1 MCVFQRALVLAVHA
15 AAIAVGIAAAAAS
28 AADPLLYSA
37 GSADGSRVAGGQLT
51 EWQAPT
57 AVPKLNGTPVF
68 DPANPVRWL
77 HAEPSAGGP
86 TSDSGP
92 PNASGESC
100 IEFFGGDRLPCTVEE
115 YRSGAENWRERLPPH
130 LIVKPLVGIDLPGKP
145 PRTTL
150 RIAVEGI
157 RRIVWKRRDGRLA
170 LPATIHLADG
180 RTIFFR
186 SLRWSQRGVL
196 VLHDQ
201 GTERIPF
208 DDIAEL
214 QMPVRDGW
222 DAYFDTVAMLTP
234 AAASR
239 LMRLETAGG
248 LVATTSLER
257 FRATGN
263 PADPRSWQ
271 HLVQPA
277 WCLDPLWLSNPEVRM
292 RRFFL
297 PHEVPLST
305 IAPTSVKR
313 DAKFGGGWSWQT
325 DRSVQGTPLEARRAP
340 LDPKPTPFGW
350 GFGVQSRCDLVFPLP
365 QIVTAFRSSVA
376 LDALARSGGCARA
389 SVHANAAGEQPLWQS
404 GFLVGSTEVAD
415 TGSLSLAGPDGGQ
428 KSLVLVADM
437 AHDGRPTGADPY
449 DVRDLVDWLE
459 PVVSLDADK
468 LKAVVQSRLPQTIA
482 AWQGW
487 SLDAREAETLVV
499 TNAVDPAA
507 AADIAGYRR
516 LVIATG
522 AELSFDREWTVAPD
536 QRYLA
541 IAVTRPPG
549 TSASRF
555 EVRIDGHGIAVAD
568 VPERKPGQLLPPF
581 LLPLG
586 RFVGKTIGV
595 EVIHLPTD
603 DKSLVEW
610 HALEPIEDPGTKWQ
624 PVDFI
629 ELKSEGGSTFTR
641 LDDGSVLVGGPSP
654 ANDVHTWRLRSQ
666 MASIT
671 AVRIEPIYDASL
683 PAGGPG
689 RAGNGTFVLSGVEA
703 DVMPAAGGG
712 RLRKLPFK
720 AAAATYSSNGF
731 GPEGMIDE
739 RPDTGWGM
747 HLHPK
752 DQPLAAILV
761 FAEPFRAGDD
771 STLTLVTRYLYREP
785 QHVIGRFR
793 LSVTT
798 DPQPSLGLPG
808 TLLKDRLAQPNTDRL
823 AQP

>member
-1 MCVFQRALVLAVHA
+1 MPASHRALLLAVHA
-15 AAIAVGIAAAAAS
+15 AAIAVGAAVAP
-28 AADPLLYSA
+28 AADTLLYSA
-37 GSADGSRVAGGQLT
+37 GFADGSRAAGGRLA
-51 EWQAPT
+51 EWHAPT
-57 AVPKLNGTPVF
+57 AAPKLNGRPLF

-77 HAEPSAGGP
+77 RAEPPAGGLP
-86 TSDSGP
+86 ADAGAGDSTGTSS
-92 PNASGESC
+92 

-115 YRSGAENWRERLPPH
+115 YRSGAENWRERQPPH
-130 LIVKPLVGIDLPGKP
+130 LIVKPLVDIDVSGKP
-145 PRTTL
+145 QRATL
-150 RIAVEGI
+150 RVAVDCI
-157 RRIVWKRRDGRLA
+157 RRIVWKPRDGRPA
-170 LPATIHLADG
+170 KPATIHLAEG
-180 RTIFFR
+180 RTIAFR
-186 SLRWSQRGVL
+186 SLRWSTHGVL

-201 GTERIPF
+201 GTERVAF

-214 QMPVRDGW
+214 QMPARDGW

-234 AAASR
+234 DAASR
-239 LMRLETAGG
+239 LMRLETTGG
-248 LVATTSLER
+248 LVATTSFER

-277 WCLDPLWLSNPEVRM
+277 WCLDPLWLSNPEIRM
-292 RRFFL
+292 RRFFM
-297 PHEVPLST
+297 PQEVPLST

-389 SVHANAAGEQPLWQS
+389 SVHANAASEQPLWQS

-437 AHDGRPTGADPY
+437 AHDGRPPGADPY
-449 DVRDLVDWLE
+449 DIRDLVDWLE
-459 PVVSLDADK
+459 PVVSLDPEK
-468 LKAVVQSRLPQTIA
+468 LKSVVQGRLPQTIA

-487 SLDAREAETLVV
+487 SLDAREAETLIVKS
-499 TNAVDPAA
+499 AVDPAA
-507 AADIAGYRR
+507 SAEIAGYRR
-516 LVIATG
+516 QVIG
-522 AELSFDREWTVAPD
+522 AGTELSLDRTWTVAPD
-536 QRYLA
+536 HNYLA

-555 EVRIDGHGIAVAD
+555 EVRIDGQSVAVAD
-568 VPERKPGQLLPPF
+568 IPERKPGQVPPPF
-581 LLPLG
+581 LLPIG

-610 HALEPIEDPGTKWQ
+610 HAIEPIEDPGTKWQ
-624 PVDFI
+624 PVDFVD
-629 ELKSEGGSTFTR
+629 LKSEGGSTFTR
-641 LDDGSVLVGGPSP
+641 LDDGSILVGGPSP
-654 ANDVHTWRLRSQ
+654 ATDVQTWRLRTDAAAIS
-666 MASIT
+666 

-689 RAGNGTFVLSGVEA
+689 RSGNGTFVLSGVEA
-703 DVMPAAGGG
+703 ELVPAAGGG
-712 RLRKLPFK
+712 RPRKLPFK
-720 AAAATYSSNGF
+720 AAASTYAFNGF

-739 RPDTGWGM
+739 KPETGWGM

-761 FAEPFRAGDD
+761 FAEPVRMGNDA
-771 STLTLVTRYLYREP
+771 SLTLATRYLYRER
-785 QHVIGRFR
+785 QHVLGRFR

-798 DPQPSLGLPG
+798 DPQPSLGIPG

-823 AQP
+823 TQP

>member
-1 MCVFQRALVLAVHA
+1 MPAFHRALLLAVHA
-15 AAIAVGIAAAAAS
+15 AAIAVAAPGWTAAAE
-28 AADPLLYSA
+28 PLLYSA
-37 GSADGSRVAGGQLT
+37 GFADGSRVAGGQLT
-51 EWQAPT
+51 EWHA
-57 AVPKLNGTPVF
+57 AAAAPKLNGKPVF
-68 DPANPVRWL
+68 DPTNPARWL
-77 HAEPSAGGP
+77 LAEPAVGTLPSG
-86 TSDSGP
+86 SGP
-92 PNASGESC
+92 SDVSPESC

-115 YRSGAENWRERLPPH
+115 YRSGAENWRERQLPH
-130 LIVKPLVGIDLPGKP
+130 LIVKPLVGIDSPGKP

-150 RIAVEGI
+150 RIAVDGI
-157 RRIVWKRRDGRLA
+157 RRIVWKRRDGRPA
-170 LPATIHLADG
+170 DPATIHLTDG
-180 RTIFFR
+180 RAISFR

-214 QMPVRDGW
+214 QMPARDGW
-222 DAYFDTVAMLTP
+222 DASFDTVAMLAP
-234 AAASR
+234 DAVSR
-239 LMRLETAGG
+239 LMRLETVGG

-257 FRATGN
+257 FQATGN
-263 PADPRSWQ
+263 PPDPRSWQ
-271 HLVQPA
+271 HLIQPA
-277 WCLDPLWLSNPEVRM
+277 WCLDPLWLSNPEIRM

-305 IAPTSVKR
+305 IAPTRVKR

-365 QIVTAFRSSVA
+365 TIVTAFRSSVA
-376 LDALARSGGCARA
+376 LDALARSGGCVRA

-487 SLDAREAETLVV
+487 SLDAGEAATLVV

-522 AELSFDREWTVAPD
+522 AELSFDREWTVAPN

-555 EVRIDGHGIAVAD
+555 EVRIDGQSVAVAD
-568 VPERKPGQLLPPF
+568 IPERRQGQLPPPF

-603 DKSLVEW
+603 AKSLVEW

-624 PVDFI
+624 PVDLVD
-629 ELKSEGGSTFTR
+629 LKSEGGSTFTR

-654 ANDVHTWRLRSQ
+654 ATDVHTLLIR
-666 MASIT
+666 AGTPEIT
-671 AVRIEPIYDASL
+671 AVRIEALPDDSL

-689 RAGNGTFVLSGVEA
+689 RSGNGNFVLGMVAAEA
-703 DVMPAAGGG
+703 LPAATTTEG
-712 RLRKLPFK
+712 RKITFGKGEASFEQPGHT
-720 AAAATYSSNGF
+720 AAM
-731 GPEGMIDE
+731 MIDAD
-739 RPDTGWGM
+739 PNNGWAIQAA
-747 HLHPK
+747 PK
-752 DQPLAAILV
+752 HTPLVAVLILAQPMKCEGDSILRLILRY
-761 FAEPFRAGDD
+761 PRGGQ
-771 STLTLVTRYLYREP
+771 LVL
-785 QHVIGRFR
+785 GRFR

-808 TLLKDRLAQPNTDRL
+808 TLLQHRLAQP
-823 AQP
+823 

>member
-1 MCVFQRALVLAVHA
+1 MPAFHRALLLAVHA
-15 AAIAVGIAAAAAS
+15 AAIAVAAPGWTA

-57 AVPKLNGTPVF
+57 AVPKLNGKPLF

-77 HAEPSAGGP
+77 RAEPPAGGP
-86 TSDSGP
+86 SSDSGP
-92 PNASGESC
+92 PNSSGESC

-115 YRSGAENWRERLPPH
+115 YRSGAENWRERQPPH
-130 LIVKPLVGIDLPGKP
+130 LVVKPLAGIDSPGTP
-145 PRTTL
+145 PRTTV
-150 RIAVEGI
+150 RIAVDWI
-157 RRIVWKRRDGRLA
+157 RRIVWKRRDGRPA
-170 LPATIHLADG
+170 DPATIHLADG

-186 SLRWSQRGVL
+186 SLRWSTRGVL

-222 DAYFDTVAMLTP
+222 DAYFDTVAMLAP
-234 AAASR
+234 DAASR
-239 LMRLETAGG
+239 LMRLETAAG

-263 PADPRSWQ
+263 PPDPRSWQ

-277 WCLDPLWLSNPEVRM
+277 WCLDPLWLSNPEIRM

-297 PHEVPLST
+297 PQEVPLST

-365 QIVTAFRSSVA
+365 TIVTAFRSSVA

-428 KSLVLVADM
+428 KSLVLVADT

-459 PVVSLDADK
+459 PVVSLDPDK
-468 LKAVVQSRLPQTIA
+468 LKAVVQTRLPQTIA

-487 SLDAREAETLVV
+487 SLDAKEAETLVV

-516 LVIATG
+516 LAIATG

-555 EVRIDGHGIAVAD
+555 EVRIDGQSVAVAD
-568 VPERKPGQLLPPF
+568 VPERKPGQLPPPF
-581 LLPLG
+581 LLPIG
-586 RFVGKTIGV
+586 RFVGKNIGV
-595 EVIHLPTD
+595 EVIHLPAD

-624 PVDFI
+624 PVDLVD
-629 ELKSEGGSTFTR
+629 LKSEGGSTFTR

-654 ANDVHTWRLRSQ
+654 ATDVHTLLIR
-666 MASIT
+666 AKVPEIT
-671 AVRIEPIYDASL
+671 AVRIEALPDDSL

-689 RAGNGTFVLSGVEA
+689 RSGNGNFVLGMVAAETL
-703 DVMPAAGGG
+703 PAATTTEG
-712 RLRKLPFK
+712 RKITFGKGEASFEQPGH
-720 AAAATYSSNGF
+720 AAAM
-731 GPEGMIDE
+731 MIDAD
-739 RPDTGWGM
+739 PNSGWAIQAA
-747 HLHPK
+747 PK
-752 DQPLAAILV
+752 HTPLVAVLILAQPLKCEGDSVLKLILRY
-761 FAEPFRAGDD
+761 PRGGQ
-771 STLTLVTRYLYREP
+771 LVL
-785 QHVIGRFR
+785 GRFR

-808 TLLKDRLAQPNTDRL
+808 TLLQHRLAQP
-823 AQP
+823 

>member
-1 MCVFQRALVLAVHA
+1 MPAFHRALLLAVHA
-15 AAIAVGIAAAAAS
+15 AAIAVAAPGWTA

-57 AVPKLNGTPVF
+57 AVPKLNGKPLF

-77 HAEPSAGGP
+77 RAEPPAGGP
-86 TSDSGP
+86 SSDSGP
-92 PNASGESC
+92 PNSSGESC

-115 YRSGAENWRERLPPH
+115 YRSGAENWRERQPPH
-130 LIVKPLVGIDLPGKP
+130 LVVKPLAGIDSPGTP
-145 PRTTL
+145 PRTTV
-150 RIAVEGI
+150 RIAVDWI
-157 RRIVWKRRDGRLA
+157 RRIVWKRRDGRPA
-170 LPATIHLADG
+170 DPATIHLADG

-186 SLRWSQRGVL
+186 SLRWSTRGVL

-222 DAYFDTVAMLTP
+222 DAYFDTVAMLAP
-234 AAASR
+234 DAASR
-239 LMRLETAGG
+239 LMRLETAAG

-263 PADPRSWQ
+263 PPDPRSWQ

-277 WCLDPLWLSNPEVRM
+277 WCLDPLWLSNPEIRM

-297 PHEVPLST
+297 PQEVPLST

-365 QIVTAFRSSVA
+365 TIVTAFRSSVA

-428 KSLVLVADM
+428 KSLVLVADT

-459 PVVSLDADK
+459 PVVSLDPDK
-468 LKAVVQSRLPQTIA
+468 LKAVVQTRLPQTIA

-487 SLDAREAETLVV
+487 SLDAKEAETLVV

-516 LVIATG
+516 LAIATG

-555 EVRIDGHGIAVAD
+555 EVRIDGQSVAVAD
-568 VPERKPGQLLPPF
+568 VPERKPGQLPPPF
-581 LLPLG
+581 LLPIG
-586 RFVGKTIGV
+586 RFVGKNIGV
-595 EVIHLPTD
+595 EVVHLPAD

-624 PVDFI
+624 PVDLVD
-629 ELKSEGGSTFTR
+629 LKSEGGSTFTR
-641 LDDGSVLVGGPSP
+641 LADGSILVGGPSP
-654 ANDVHTWRLRSQ
+654 ANDVHTLLLR
-666 MASIT
+666 AGTPEIT
-671 AVRIEPIYDASL
+671 AVRIEALPDDSL

-689 RAGNGTFVLSGVEA
+689 RSGNGNFVLGMVAAETL
-703 DVMPAAGGG
+703 PAATTTEG
-712 RLRKLPFK
+712 RKITFGKGEASFEQPGH
-720 AAAATYSSNGF
+720 AAAM
-731 GPEGMIDE
+731 MIDAD
-739 RPDTGWGM
+739 PNSGWAIQAA
-747 HLHPK
+747 PK
-752 DQPLAAILV
+752 HTPLVAVLILAQPLKCEGDSVLKLILRY
-761 FAEPFRAGDD
+761 PRGGQ
-771 STLTLVTRYLYREP
+771 LVL
-785 QHVIGRFR
+785 GRFR

-808 TLLKDRLAQPNTDRL
+808 TLLQHRLAQP
-823 AQP
+823 

>member
-1 MCVFQRALVLAVHA
+1 MPAFHRALLLAVHA
-15 AAIAVGIAAAAAS
+15 AAIAVAAPGWTA

-57 AVPKLNGTPVF
+57 AVPKLNGKPLF

-77 HAEPSAGGP
+77 RAEPPAGGP
-86 TSDSGP
+86 SSDSGP
-92 PNASGESC
+92 PNSSGESC

-115 YRSGAENWRERLPPH
+115 YRSGAENWRERQPPH
-130 LIVKPLVGIDLPGKP
+130 LVVKPLAGIDPPGKP

-150 RIAVEGI
+150 RIAVNWI
-157 RRIVWKRRDGRLA
+157 RRIVWKRRDGRPA
-170 LPATIHLADG
+170 DPATIHLADG

-186 SLRWSQRGVL
+186 SLRWSTRGVL

-222 DAYFDTVAMLTP
+222 DAYFDTVAMLAP
-234 AAASR
+234 DAASR
-239 LMRLETAGG
+239 LMRLETAAG

-263 PADPRSWQ
+263 PPDPRSWQ

-277 WCLDPLWLSNPEVRM
+277 WCLDPLWLSNPEIRM

-297 PHEVPLST
+297 PQEVPLST

-365 QIVTAFRSSVA
+365 TIVTAFRSSVA

-428 KSLVLVADM
+428 KSLVLVADT

-459 PVVSLDADK
+459 PVVSLDPDK
-468 LKAVVQSRLPQTIA
+468 LKAVVQTRLPQTIA

-487 SLDAREAETLVV
+487 SLDAKEAETLVV

-516 LVIATG
+516 LAIATG

-555 EVRIDGHGIAVAD
+555 EVRIDGQSVAVAD
-568 VPERKPGQLLPPF
+568 VPERKPGQLPPPF
-581 LLPLG
+581 LLPIG
-586 RFVGKTIGV
+586 RFVGKNIGV
-595 EVIHLPTD
+595 EVIHLPAD

-624 PVDFI
+624 PVDLVD
-629 ELKSEGGSTFTR
+629 LKSEGGSTFTR
-641 LDDGSVLVGGPSP
+641 LADGSILVGGPSP
-654 ANDVHTWRLRSQ
+654 ANDVHTLLLR
-666 MASIT
+666 AGTPEIT
-671 AVRIEPIYDASL
+671 AVRIEALPDDSL

-689 RAGNGTFVLSGVEA
+689 RSGNGNFVLGMVAAEA
-703 DVMPAAGGG
+703 LPAATTTEG
-712 RLRKLPFK
+712 RKITFGKGEASFEQPGH
-720 AAAATYSSNGF
+720 AAAM
-731 GPEGMIDE
+731 MIDAD
-739 RPDTGWGM
+739 PNSGWAIQAA
-747 HLHPK
+747 PK
-752 DQPLAAILV
+752 HTPLVAVLILAQPLKCEGDSVLKLILRY
-761 FAEPFRAGDD
+761 PRGGQ
-771 STLTLVTRYLYREP
+771 LVL
-785 QHVIGRFR
+785 GRFR

-808 TLLKDRLAQPNTDRL
+808 TLLQHRLAQP
-823 AQP
+823 

>member
-1 MCVFQRALVLAVHA
+1 MPALHRALLLAVHA
-15 AAIAVGIAAAAAS
+15 AAIAVAAPGWTAAAE
-28 AADPLLYSA
+28 PLLYSA
-37 GSADGSRVAGGQLT
+37 GFADGSRVAGGQLT
-51 EWQAPT
+51 EWHA
-57 AVPKLNGTPVF
+57 AAAAPKLNGKPVF
-68 DPANPVRWL
+68 DPTNPVRWL
-77 HAEPSAGGP
+77 LAEPAVGTLPSG
-86 TSDSGP
+86 SGP
-92 PNASGESC
+92 SDVSPESC

-115 YRSGAENWRERLPPH
+115 YRSGAENWRERQLPH
-130 LIVKPLVGIDLPGKP
+130 LIVKPLVGIDSPGKP

-150 RIAVEGI
+150 RIAVDGI
-157 RRIVWKRRDGRLA
+157 RRIVWKRRDGRPA
-170 LPATIHLADG
+170 DPATIHLADG
-180 RTIFFR
+180 RAISFR

-208 DDIAEL
+208 DDITEL
-214 QMPVRDGW
+214 QMPARDGW
-222 DAYFDTVAMLTP
+222 DASFDTVAMLAP
-234 AAASR
+234 DAVSR
-239 LMRLETAGG
+239 LMRLETVGG

-263 PADPRSWQ
+263 PPDPRSWQ
-271 HLVQPA
+271 HLIQPA
-277 WCLDPLWLSNPEVRM
+277 WCLDPLWLSNPEIRM
-292 RRFFL
+292 RRFSL

-365 QIVTAFRSSVA
+365 TIVTAFRSSVA
-376 LDALARSGGCARA
+376 LDALARSGGCVRA

-487 SLDAREAETLVV
+487 SLDAGEAETLVV

-522 AELSFDREWTVAPD
+522 AELSFDREWTVAPN

-555 EVRIDGHGIAVAD
+555 EVRIDGQSVAVAD
-568 VPERKPGQLLPPF
+568 IPERRQGQLPPPF

-603 DKSLVEW
+603 AKSLVEW
-610 HALEPIEDPGTKWQ
+610 HAIEPIEDPGTKWQ
-624 PVDFI
+624 PVDLVD
-629 ELKSEGGSTFTR
+629 LKSEGGSTFTR
-641 LDDGSVLVGGPSP
+641 LDDGSILVGGPSP
-654 ANDVHTWRLRSQ
+654 ATDVQTWRLRTDAAAIS
-666 MASIT
+666 

-689 RAGNGTFVLSGVEA
+689 RSGNGTFVLSGVEA
-703 DVMPAAGGG
+703 ELVPAAGGG
-712 RLRKLPFK
+712 RPRKLPFK
-720 AAAATYSSNGF
+720 AAASTYAFNGF

-739 RPDTGWGM
+739 KPETGWGM

-761 FAEPFRAGDD
+761 FAEPVRMGNDA
-771 STLTLVTRYLYREP
+771 SLTLVTRYLYREP

-808 TLLKDRLAQPNTDRL
+808 TLLKDRLAQP
-823 AQP
+823 

>member
-1 MCVFQRALVLAVHA
+1 MPAFHRALLLAVHA
-15 AAIAVGIAAAAAS
+15 AAIAVAAPGWTA

-57 AVPKLNGTPVF
+57 AVPKLNGKPLF

-77 HAEPSAGGP
+77 RAEPPAGGP
-86 TSDSGP
+86 SSDSGP
-92 PNASGESC
+92 PNSSGESC

-115 YRSGAENWRERLPPH
+115 YRSGAENWRERQPPH
-130 LIVKPLVGIDLPGKP
+130 LVVKPLAGIDSPGTP
-145 PRTTL
+145 PRTTV
-150 RIAVEGI
+150 RIAVDWI
-157 RRIVWKRRDGRLA
+157 RRIVWKRRDGRPA
-170 LPATIHLADG
+170 DPATIHLADG

-186 SLRWSQRGVL
+186 SLRWSTRGVL

-222 DAYFDTVAMLTP
+222 DAYFDTVAMLAP
-234 AAASR
+234 DAASR
-239 LMRLETAGG
+239 LMRLETAAG

-263 PADPRSWQ
+263 PPDPRSWQ

-277 WCLDPLWLSNPEVRM
+277 WCLDPLWLSNPEIRM

-297 PHEVPLST
+297 PQEVPLST

-365 QIVTAFRSSVA
+365 TIVTAFRSSVA

-428 KSLVLVADM
+428 KSLVLVADT

-459 PVVSLDADK
+459 PVVSLDPDK
-468 LKAVVQSRLPQTIA
+468 LKAVVQTRLPQTIA

-487 SLDAREAETLVV
+487 SLDAKEAETLVV

-516 LVIATG
+516 LAIATG

-555 EVRIDGHGIAVAD
+555 EVRIDGQSVAVAD
-568 VPERKPGQLLPPF
+568 VPERKPGQLPPPF
-581 LLPLG
+581 LLPIG
-586 RFVGKTIGV
+586 RFVGKNIGV
-595 EVIHLPTD
+595 EVIHLPAD

-624 PVDFI
+624 PVDLVD
-629 ELKSEGGSTFTR
+629 LKSEGGSTFTR
-641 LDDGSVLVGGPSP
+641 LADGSILVGGPSP
-654 ANDVHTWRLRSQ
+654 ANDVHTLLLR
-666 MASIT
+666 AGTPEIT
-671 AVRIEPIYDASL
+671 AVRIEALPDDSL

-689 RAGNGTFVLSGVEA
+689 RSGNGNFVLGMVAAETL
-703 DVMPAAGGG
+703 PAATTTEG
-712 RLRKLPFK
+712 RKITFGKGEASFEQPGH
-720 AAAATYSSNGF
+720 AAAM
-731 GPEGMIDE
+731 MIDAD
-739 RPDTGWGM
+739 PNSGWAIQAA
-747 HLHPK
+747 PK
-752 DQPLAAILV
+752 HTPLVAVLILAQPLKCEGDSVLKLILRY
-761 FAEPFRAGDD
+761 PRGGQ
-771 STLTLVTRYLYREP
+771 LVL
-785 QHVIGRFR
+785 GRFR

-808 TLLKDRLAQPNTDRL
+808 TLLQHRLAQP
-823 AQP
+823 

>member
-1 MCVFQRALVLAVHA
+1 MPALHRALLLAVHA
-15 AAIAVGIAAAAAS
+15 AAIAVAAPGWIAAAE
-28 AADPLLYSA
+28 PLLYSA
-37 GSADGSRVAGGQLT
+37 GFADGSRVAGGQLT
-51 EWQAPT
+51 EWHAAAAT
-57 AVPKLNGTPVF
+57 PKLNGKPVF

-77 HAEPSAGGP
+77 LAEPAAGTLPSG
-86 TSDSGP
+86 SGP
-92 PNASGESC
+92 SDVSPESC

-115 YRSGAENWRERLPPH
+115 YRSGAESWRERQLPH
-130 LIVKPLVGIDLPGKP
+130 LIVKPLVGIDSPGKP

-150 RIAVEGI
+150 RIAVDGV
-157 RRIVWKRRDGRLA
+157 RRIVWKRRDGRPA
-170 LPATIHLADG
+170 DPATIHLADG
-180 RTIFFR
+180 RAISFR

-214 QMPVRDGW
+214 QMPARDGW
-222 DAYFDTVAMLTP
+222 DAFFDTVAMLAP
-234 AAASR
+234 DAASR
-239 LMRLETAGG
+239 LMRLETVGG

-257 FRATGN
+257 FQATGN

-271 HLVQPA
+271 HLIQPA
-277 WCLDPLWLSNPEVRM
+277 WCLDPLWLSNPEIRM

-305 IAPTSVKR
+305 IAPTRAKR

-365 QIVTAFRSSVA
+365 TIVTAFRSSVA

-487 SLDAREAETLVV
+487 SLDAGEAETLVV

-555 EVRIDGHGIAVAD
+555 EVRIDGQSVAVAD
-568 VPERKPGQLLPPF
+568 IPERRQGQLPPPF

-595 EVIHLPTD
+595 EVVHLRTD

-624 PVDFI
+624 PVDLV
-629 ELKSEGGSTFTR
+629 ELKSEAGSTFSR

-654 ANDVHTWRLRSQ
+654 ATDVHTLLIR
-666 MASIT
+666 AATPEIT
-671 AVRIEPIYDASL
+671 AVRIEALPDDSL

-689 RAGNGTFVLSGVEA
+689 RSGNGNFVLGMVAAEA
-703 DVMPAAGGG
+703 LPAATTTEG
-712 RLRKLPFK
+712 RKINFGKGEASFEQPGH
-720 AAAATYSSNGF
+720 AAAM
-731 GPEGMIDE
+731 MIDAD
-739 RPDTGWGM
+739 PNSGWAIQAA
-747 HLHPK
+747 PK
-752 DQPLAAILV
+752 QPPLVAVLILAQPMKCEGDSILK
-761 FAEPFRAGDD
+761 
-771 STLTLVTRYLYREP
+771 LILRYPRGG
-785 QHVIGRFR
+785 QHVLGRFR

-808 TLLKDRLAQPNTDRL
+808 MLLQDRLAQP
-823 AQP
+823 

>member
-1 MCVFQRALVLAVHA
+1 MPAFRRALLLAVHA
-15 AAIAVGIAAAAAS
+15 AAIAVAAS
-28 AADPLLYSA
+28 GWTTAAEPLLYSA
-37 GSADGSRVAGGQLT
+37 GFADGSRVAGGQLT
-51 EWQAPT
+51 EWHA
-57 AVPKLNGTPVF
+57 AAAAPKLHGKPLF
-68 DPANPVRWL
+68 DPANPIRWL
-77 HAEPSAGGP
+77 LAETAAGTLPPGP
-86 TSDSGP
+86 GFSDVSP
-92 PNASGESC
+92 ESC

-115 YRSGAENWRERLPPH
+115 YRSGAENWRERQLPH
-130 LIVKPLVGIDLPGKP
+130 LVVKPLAGIDPPGKP

-150 RIAVEGI
+150 RIAVNWI
-157 RRIVWKRRDGRLA
+157 RRIVWKRRDGRPA
-170 LPATIHLADG
+170 DPATIHLADG
-180 RTIFFR
+180 RTISFR

-222 DAYFDTVAMLTP
+222 DAYFDTVAMLAP
-234 AAASR
+234 DPASR
-239 LMRLETAGG
+239 LMLPMQLMQLMRLETVGG

-263 PADPRSWQ
+263 PPDPRSWQ
-271 HLVQPA
+271 QLVQPA
-277 WCLDPLWLSNPEVRM
+277 WCLDPLWLSNPEIRM

-305 IAPTSVKR
+305 IAPTSVNR

-376 LDALARSGGCARA
+376 LDALARGGGCARA
-389 SVHANAAGEQPLWQS
+389 SVHANAPGEQPLWQS

-437 AHDGRPTGADPY
+437 AHDGRPIGADPY
-449 DVRDLVDWLE
+449 DVRDMVDWLE
-459 PVVSLDADK
+459 PVVSLDPDR

-487 SLDAREAETLVV
+487 SLDAGEAETLVV
-499 TNAVDPAA
+499 QNAVDPAA
-507 AADIAGYRR
+507 AAEIAGYRR
-516 LVIATG
+516 LVIAAG
-522 AELSFDREWTVAPD
+522 AELSFDRTWTVASD
-536 QRYLA
+536 QHSLA

-555 EVRIDGHGIAVAD
+555 EVRIDGQSVAVAD
-568 VPERKPGQLLPPF
+568 VPERKPGQVPPPF

-603 DKSLVEW
+603 AKSLVEW
-610 HALEPIEDPGTKWQ
+610 HAIEPIEDPGTKWQ
-624 PVDFI
+624 PVEIVD
-629 ELKSEGGSTFTR
+629 LKSEGGSTFTR

-654 ANDVHTWRLRSQ
+654 TTDVHTLLLRTGTPE
-666 MASIT
+666 IT
-671 AVRIEPIYDASL
+671 AVRIEALLDDSL

-689 RAGNGTFVLSGVEA
+689 RSGDGNFVLGMVAAERLPAVTTTEGSKINFGKGEA
-703 DVMPAAGGG
+703 SFEQPGH
-712 RLRKLPFK
+712 
-720 AAAATYSSNGF
+720 AAAM
-731 GPEGMIDE
+731 MIDAD
-739 RPDTGWGM
+739 PNSGWAIQAA
-747 HLHPK
+747 PK
-752 DQPLAAILV
+752 HTPLVAVLILAQPIQCEGDSILKLILRY
-761 FAEPFRAGDD
+761 ARGGQ
-771 STLTLVTRYLYREP
+771 LVL
-785 QHVIGRFR
+785 GRFR

-808 TLLKDRLAQPNTDRL
+808 TLLKDRLAQP
-823 AQP
+823 

>member
-1 MCVFQRALVLAVHA
+1 MSVFQHALVLAVHA
-15 AAIAVGIAAAAAS
+15 AAIAVGLAAATAS

-57 AVPKLNGTPVF
+57 AVPKLNGKPLF

-77 HAEPSAGGP
+77 RAEPPAGGP
-86 TSDSGP
+86 SSDSGP
-92 PNASGESC
+92 PNSSGESC

-115 YRSGAENWRERLPPH
+115 YRSGAENWRERQPPH
-130 LIVKPLVGIDLPGKP
+130 LVVKPLAGIDSPGTP
-145 PRTTL
+145 PRTTV
-150 RIAVEGI
+150 RIAVDWI
-157 RRIVWKRRDGRLA
+157 RRIVWKRRDGRPA
-170 LPATIHLADG
+170 DPATIHLADG

-186 SLRWSQRGVL
+186 SLRWSTRGVL

-222 DAYFDTVAMLTP
+222 DAYFDTVAMLAP
-234 AAASR
+234 DAASR
-239 LMRLETAGG
+239 LMRLETAAG

-263 PADPRSWQ
+263 PPDPRSWQ

-277 WCLDPLWLSNPEVRM
+277 WCLDPLWLSNPEIRM

-297 PHEVPLST
+297 PQEVPLST

-365 QIVTAFRSSVA
+365 TIVTAFRSSVA

-428 KSLVLVADM
+428 KSLVLVADT

-459 PVVSLDADK
+459 PVVSLDPDK
-468 LKAVVQSRLPQTIA
+468 LKAVVQTRLPQTIA

-487 SLDAREAETLVV
+487 SLDAKEAETLVV

-516 LVIATG
+516 LAIATG

-555 EVRIDGHGIAVAD
+555 EVRIDGQSVAVAD
-568 VPERKPGQLLPPF
+568 VPERKPGQLPPPF
-581 LLPLG
+581 LLPIG
-586 RFVGKTIGV
+586 RFVGKNIGV
-595 EVIHLPTD
+595 EVVHLPAD

-624 PVDFI
+624 PVDLVD
-629 ELKSEGGSTFTR
+629 LKSEGGSTFTR
-641 LDDGSVLVGGPSP
+641 LADGSILVGGPSP
-654 ANDVHTWRLRSQ
+654 ANDVHTLLLR
-666 MASIT
+666 AGTPEIT
-671 AVRIEPIYDASL
+671 AVRIEALPDDSL

-689 RAGNGTFVLSGVEA
+689 RSGNGNFVLGMVAAETL
-703 DVMPAAGGG
+703 PAATTTEG
-712 RLRKLPFK
+712 RKITFGKGEASFEQPGH
-720 AAAATYSSNGF
+720 AAAM
-731 GPEGMIDE
+731 MIDAD
-739 RPDTGWGM
+739 PNSGWAIQAA
-747 HLHPK
+747 PK
-752 DQPLAAILV
+752 HTPLVAVLILAQPLKCEGDSVLKLILRY
-761 FAEPFRAGDD
+761 PRGGQ
-771 STLTLVTRYLYREP
+771 LVL
-785 QHVIGRFR
+785 GRFR

-808 TLLKDRLAQPNTDRL
+808 MLLKDRLAQPDTDRL

>member
-1 MCVFQRALVLAVHA
+1 MPAFHRALLLAVHA
-15 AAIAVGIAAAAAS
+15 AAIAVAAPGWTA

-57 AVPKLNGTPVF
+57 AVPKLNGKPLF

-77 HAEPSAGGP
+77 RAEPPAGGP
-86 TSDSGP
+86 SSDSGP
-92 PNASGESC
+92 PNSSGESC

-115 YRSGAENWRERLPPH
+115 YRSGAENWRERQPPH
-130 LIVKPLVGIDLPGKP
+130 LVVKPLAGIDSPGTP
-145 PRTTL
+145 PRTTV
-150 RIAVEGI
+150 RIAVDWI
-157 RRIVWKRRDGRLA
+157 RRIVWKRRDGRPA
-170 LPATIHLADG
+170 DPATIHLADG

-186 SLRWSQRGVL
+186 SLRWSTRGVL

-222 DAYFDTVAMLTP
+222 DAYFDTVAMLAP
-234 AAASR
+234 DAASR
-239 LMRLETAGG
+239 LMRLETAAG

-263 PADPRSWQ
+263 PPDPRSWQ

-277 WCLDPLWLSNPEVRM
+277 WCLDPLWLSNPEIRM

-297 PHEVPLST
+297 PQEVPLST

-365 QIVTAFRSSVA
+365 TIVTAFRSSVA

-428 KSLVLVADM
+428 KSLVLVADT

-459 PVVSLDADK
+459 PVVSLDPDK
-468 LKAVVQSRLPQTIA
+468 LKAVVQTRLPQTIA

-487 SLDAREAETLVV
+487 SLDAKEAETLVV

-516 LVIATG
+516 LAIATG

-555 EVRIDGHGIAVAD
+555 EVRIDGQSVAVAD
-568 VPERKPGQLLPPF
+568 VPERNPGQLPPPF
-581 LLPLG
+581 LLPIG
-586 RFVGKTIGV
+586 RFVGKNIGV
-595 EVIHLPTD
+595 EVIHLPAD

-624 PVDFI
+624 PVDLVD
-629 ELKSEGGSTFTR
+629 LKSEGGSTFTR
-641 LDDGSVLVGGPSP
+641 LADGSILVGGPSP
-654 ANDVHTWRLRSQ
+654 ANDVHTLLLR
-666 MASIT
+666 AGTPEIT
-671 AVRIEPIYDASL
+671 AVRIEALPDDSL

-689 RAGNGTFVLSGVEA
+689 RSGNGNFVLGMVAAETL
-703 DVMPAAGGG
+703 PAATTTEG
-712 RLRKLPFK
+712 RKITFGKGEASFEQPGH
-720 AAAATYSSNGF
+720 AAAM
-731 GPEGMIDE
+731 MIDAD
-739 RPDTGWGM
+739 PNSGWAIQAA
-747 HLHPK
+747 PK
-752 DQPLAAILV
+752 HTPLVAVLILAQPLKCEGDSVLKLILRY
-761 FAEPFRAGDD
+761 PRGGQ
-771 STLTLVTRYLYREP
+771 LVL
-785 QHVIGRFR
+785 GRFR

-808 TLLKDRLAQPNTDRL
+808 TLLQHRLAQP
-823 AQP
+823 

>member
-1 MCVFQRALVLAVHA
+1 MPAFHRALLLAVHA
-15 AAIAVGIAAAAAS
+15 AAIAVAAPGWTA

-57 AVPKLNGTPVF
+57 AVPKLNGKPLF

-77 HAEPSAGGP
+77 RAEPPAGGP
-86 TSDSGP
+86 SSDSGP
-92 PNASGESC
+92 PNSSGESC

-115 YRSGAENWRERLPPH
+115 YRSGAENWRERQPPH
-130 LIVKPLVGIDLPGKP
+130 LVVKPLAGIDSPGTP
-145 PRTTL
+145 PRTTV
-150 RIAVEGI
+150 RIAVDWI
-157 RRIVWKRRDGRLA
+157 RHIVWKRRDGRPA
-170 LPATIHLADG
+170 DPATIHLADG

-186 SLRWSQRGVL
+186 SLRWSTRGVL

-222 DAYFDTVAMLTP
+222 DAYFDTVAMLAP
-234 AAASR
+234 DAASR
-239 LMRLETAGG
+239 LMRLETAAG

-263 PADPRSWQ
+263 PPDPRSWQ

-277 WCLDPLWLSNPEVRM
+277 WCLDPLWLSNPEIRM

-297 PHEVPLST
+297 PQEVPLST

-365 QIVTAFRSSVA
+365 TIVTAFRSSVA

-428 KSLVLVADM
+428 KSLVLVADT

-459 PVVSLDADK
+459 PVVSLDPDK
-468 LKAVVQSRLPQTIA
+468 LKAVVQTRLPQTIA

-487 SLDAREAETLVV
+487 SLDAKEAETLVV

-516 LVIATG
+516 LAIATG

-555 EVRIDGHGIAVAD
+555 EVRIDGQSVAVAD
-568 VPERKPGQLLPPF
+568 VPERKPGQLPPPF
-581 LLPLG
+581 LLPIG
-586 RFVGKTIGV
+586 RFVGKNIGV
-595 EVIHLPTD
+595 EVIHLPAD

-624 PVDFI
+624 PVDLVD
-629 ELKSEGGSTFTR
+629 LKSEGGSTFTR
-641 LDDGSVLVGGPSP
+641 LADGSILVGGPSP
-654 ANDVHTWRLRSQ
+654 ANDVHTLLLR
-666 MASIT
+666 AGTPEIT
-671 AVRIEPIYDASL
+671 AVRIEALPDDSL

-689 RAGNGTFVLSGVEA
+689 RSGNGNFVLGMVAAETL
-703 DVMPAAGGG
+703 PAATTTEG
-712 RLRKLPFK
+712 RKITFGKGEASFEQPGH
-720 AAAATYSSNGF
+720 AAAM
-731 GPEGMIDE
+731 MIDAD
-739 RPDTGWGM
+739 PNSGWAIQAA
-747 HLHPK
+747 PK
-752 DQPLAAILV
+752 HTPLVAVLILAQPLKCEGDSVLKLILRY
-761 FAEPFRAGDD
+761 PRGGQ
-771 STLTLVTRYLYREP
+771 LVL
-785 QHVIGRFR
+785 GRFR

-808 TLLKDRLAQPNTDRL
+808 TLLQHRLAQP
-823 AQP
+823 